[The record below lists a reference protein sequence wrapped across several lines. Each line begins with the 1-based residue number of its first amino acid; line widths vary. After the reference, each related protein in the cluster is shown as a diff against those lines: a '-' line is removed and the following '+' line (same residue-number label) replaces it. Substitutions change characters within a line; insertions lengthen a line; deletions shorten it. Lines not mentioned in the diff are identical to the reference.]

1 MSGCLPQSNGQT
13 TFALPMEKV
22 VIIGS
27 GCAGWTA
34 ALYTA
39 RANLKPLVLTGI
51 MPGGLLTTT
60 SIVENF
66 PGFPEGVDGY
76 ELMTR
81 MQKQA
86 ERFGANTQF
95 GTVEA
100 VDLSKRPFTLTLD
113 GDPVQTETLII
124 ATGAGHRHLGLE
136 NENLLEKKGVTYC
149 ATCDGALP
157 MFRDQPLVVVG
168 GGDSACEEAMYLTRF
183 ASRVHLIHR
192 RDELRASK
200 IMAERTL
207 ANGKIQPVWDTVVT
221 DVLDV
226 SQDKVTGVKIK
237 NLKTNEEST
246 LDCAG
251 VFVAIGHIPNTQLFK
266 GAIDMDDGGYIIPTR
281 GSLTNVE
288 GVFVAGDCADRVY
301 RQAVTAAG
309 MGCAAAI
316 DAERFLA
323 ALAS

>member
-1 MSGCLPQSNGQT
+1 
-13 TFALPMEKV
+13 MEKV

-39 RANLKPLVLTGI
+39 RANLRPLVLTGKH
-51 MPGGLLTTT
+51 PGGLLTTT
-60 SIVENF
+60 TVVENY

-86 ERFGANTQF
+86 ERFGARTQF
-95 GTVEA
+95 GTLEG
-100 VDLSKRPFTLTLD
+100 VDLSRQPFALTVD
-113 GDPVQTETLII
+113 GEKVEAETIII
-124 ATGAGHRHLGLE
+124 ASGAGHRHLGIPSEHKLE
-136 NENLLEKKGVTYC
+136 NKGVTYC

-157 MFRDQPLVVVG
+157 MFRSQPLIVVG

-183 ASRVHLIHR
+183 GSIVHLVHR
-192 RDELRASK
+192 RDSLRASK
-200 IMAERTL
+200 IMAERAL
-207 ANGKIQPVWDTVVT
+207 GNPKIKPVWDSVVT
-221 DVLDV
+221 EVLGEE
-226 SQDKVTGVKIK
+226 KVTGARIK
-237 NLKTNEEST
+237 NVKTNAESV
-246 LDCAG
+246 LDGAG
-251 VFVAIGHIPNTQLFK
+251 VFVAIGHVPNTQVFK
-266 GAIDMDDGGYIIPTR
+266 GLIDMDEAGYIVPKR
-281 GSLTNVE
+281 GTATNVP

-316 DAERFLA
+316 DAERYLA
-323 ALAS
+323 ARNE

>member
-1 MSGCLPQSNGQT
+1 
-13 TFALPMEKV
+13 MEKV
-22 VIIGS
+22 TIIGS

-39 RANLKPLVLTGI
+39 RANLAPLVLTGI
-51 MPGGLLTTT
+51 QPGGLLTTT
-60 SIVENF
+60 SIVENY

-86 ERFGANTQF
+86 ERFGAKTRF

-100 VDLSKRPFTLTLD
+100 ADLSKRPFTLTVD
-113 GDPVQTETLII
+113 GEPVQTETLII
-124 ATGAGHRHLGLE
+124 ASGAGHRHLGLE
-136 NENLLEKKGVTYC
+136 SEQALEKKGVTYC

-157 MFRDQPLVVVG
+157 MFRNQPLVVVG
-168 GGDSACEEAMYLTRF
+168 GGDSACEEASYLTRF
-183 ASRVHLIHR
+183 ASKVYLIHR
-192 RDELRASK
+192 RDQLRASK

-207 ANGKIQPVWDTVVT
+207 ANEKIEPVWDSVVT
-221 DVLDV
+221 EVLDV
-226 SQDKVTGVKIK
+226 SQDKVTGVKVK
-237 NLKTNEEST
+237 NVKTNTETT

-251 VFVAIGHIPNTQLFK
+251 LFIAIGHVPNTQLFK
-266 GAIDMDDGGYIIPTR
+266 GVIDRDDAGYIIRQR
-281 GSLTNVE
+281 GSETNVE
-288 GVFVAGDCADRVY
+288 GVFVAGDCSDRVY
-301 RQAVTAAG
+301 RQAITAAG

-323 ALAS
+323 AEDA

>member
-1 MSGCLPQSNGQT
+1 MARL
-13 TFALPMEKV
+13 MEKV

-27 GCAGWTA
+27 GCAGLTA

-39 RANLKPLVLTGI
+39 RANLNPLVLTGL

-76 ELMTR
+76 ELMSR

-86 ERFGANTQF
+86 ERFGARVKF
-95 GTVEA
+95 ATVES
-100 VDLSKRPFTLTLD
+100 VDLSAGPFKLIVD
-113 GDPVQTETLII
+113 GEPVQTQTLII
-124 ATGAGHRHLGLE
+124 ASGAGHKHLGAPGE
-136 NENLLEKKGVTYC
+136 HELEKKGVTYC

-157 MFRDQPLVVVG
+157 MFRNKPLVVIG
-168 GGDSACEEAMYLTRF
+168 GGDSACEEATYLTRF
-183 ASRVHLIHR
+183 ASTVFLIHR
-192 RDELRASK
+192 RDTLRASK

-207 ANGKIQPVWDTVVT
+207 ANPKIQPVWDSVVT
-221 DVLDV
+221 EVLDV
-226 SQDKVTGVKIK
+226 KQDKVTAVRLK
-237 NLKTNEEST
+237 NLKSGAESL

-251 VFVAIGHIPNTQLFK
+251 VFVAIGHVPSTQLFK
-266 GAIDMDDGGYIIPTR
+266 GLITMDDAGYILPTR
-281 GSLTNVE
+281 GSETNVP
-288 GVFVAGDCADRVY
+288 GVFVAGDCSDRVY

-323 ALAS
+323 KLNQ